1 MSLKWFIAFKEE
13 NNMDMD
19 KILSGLSD
27 EVKEKLKNVK
37 SMEELQSL
45 IDSEGIELSEDAI
58 SAVAGGCFRPI
69 G

>member
-1 MSLKWFIAFKEE
+1 
-13 NNMDMD
+13 MDMD